1 MNTTFVKTLALVLVC
16 GFLALGAVA
25 CGGGGA
31 EVKSEVSTTTVGQQ
45 LMDLK
50 KALDSG
56 AMTQKEYEQERA
68 KILERK

>member
-1 MNTTFVKTLALVLVC
+1 MTTSPARSLLVYVVC
-16 GFLALGAVA
+16 GFLLFGVAA

-31 EVKSEVSTTTVGQQ
+31 DVRSEVTTTTVGQQ

-56 AMTQKEYEQERA
+56 AMTQQEYEQQRK
-68 KILERK
+68 KILER